1 MRVSSSM
8 FPNLLT
14 QELGVLSQQ
23 LQKLQTASATGQ
35 KIREPEDDPSAVQQ
49 VLNMQ
54 TESGALQQYQSNI
67 STLQATATAAGSAVS
82 GLQQIVTRLS
92 DIATSAGAGTISQQD
107 LDSYATEV
115 NQLLN
120 EAVSTANTQY
130 NGEYL
135 FGGTINNKPPFVATT
150 DSNGQ
155 ITSVAYEGN
164 TSTASAEIAQG
175 VTVSVVSPGAN
186 TSGSGAGGLITDSR
200 TGADLFAHMISLR
213 NDLTSGNVTAVTST
227 DLPSL
232 QADEQ
237 NQILYST
244 NINVTEGRLSTA
256 TTAAQNQQTSL
267 TTLISN
273 DADAD
278 LAQTITSLSQAQY
291 AYQAALQSGA
301 TILKQSLLDYLQ

>member
-8 FPNLLT
+8 FPNMLN
-14 QELGVLSQQ
+14 QELGTLSQRLMQ
-23 LQKLQTASATGQ
+23 LQTESSTGQ
-35 KIREPEDDPSAVQQ
+35 RIQNPEDDPGRRA
-49 VLNMQ
+49 
-54 TESGALQQYQSNI
+54 TGAEHARRIEPVAAIPEQYLDVTGNGHGCRQCG
-67 STLQATATAAGSAVS
+67 QCTATNC
-82 GLQQIVTRLS
+82 VTGFRHRHLRRR
-92 DIATSAGAGTISQQD
+92 GTISQDD
-107 LDSYATEV
+107 LNAYATEV
-115 NQLLN
+115 SQLIS

-130 NGEYL
+130 NGDYL
-135 FGGTINNKPPFVATT
+135 FGGTISNKPPFVATT

-155 ITSVAYEGN
+155 ISSVAYQGN

-175 VTVSVVSPGAN
+175 VTLNVLSPGAN
-186 TSGSGAGGLITDSR
+186 TSGSGASGLITDTR

-213 NDLTSGNVTAVTST
+213 DDLLSGNVQAVSNT
-227 DLPSL
+227 DLPAL
-232 QADEQ
+232 EADQQ

-244 NINVTEGRLSTA
+244 NINVAEGRLSAA
-256 TTAAQNQQTSL
+256 TTSAQNQQTSL